1 MVQPGD
7 TAAAPA
13 PPLLT
18 SVLAAC
24 RGGFFAVVFFSLCI
38 NLLMLVAPLY
48 MLQIFDR
55 VLSSRSTDTLLF
67 LTLIA
72 GIALVA
78 LALLEAVR
86 NSVMVRLGTWLDQRL
101 SGAVLSGNVVA
112 TLRHGRDPSIQ
123 SLRDLSTFRTF
134 LTGPA
139 IFPIMDAPWTPI
151 FLAVIFLLH
160 PLLGWLSV
168 AGALV
173 LLALALSNEFAT
185 RKLLQDANVAAI
197 RAFGQA
203 ESTVRNADVVE
214 AMGML
219 PNLVRRWHRH
229 NVDTLA
235 LQAQASGRSGRIT
248 AFAKFVR
255 QFLQVGV
262 LGVGAWLVLRDE
274 LTPGAMI
281 AASILMSRALAPVDM
296 AINAWKS
303 AVTARGAY
311 GRIRRQLDEAP
322 PPGRPMKLPAPQGAL
337 QVSGLAYIHPSASEP
352 ALRGITFGLDPG
364 ETLGIIGPTAAGK
377 STLARILVGNLQPR
391 TGDARLDGVDVAQW
405 HPEDLGRHIGYLPQD
420 VELFNGTVRENI
432 ARMGESDPEEV
443 VKAARLA
450 GVHDMILHLPQGY
463 DTEIGDR
470 GAVLSGGQRQRI
482 ALARAVYGKPSFIV
496 LDEPSASLDNSGE
509 EALLNTIAALK
520 DGGATLVVIAH
531 RPNIL
536 RHVDKILVLRNGLI
550 DKFGPRDDIIRQ
562 VTGPAPSQ
570 SPPVHTERDHG

>member
-13 PPLLT
+13 RPLLKG
-18 SVLAAC
+18 VLAAC

-101 SGAVLSGNVVA
+101 SGAVLSGNVAA
-112 TLRHGRDPSIQ
+112 TLKHGRDPSIQ
-123 SLRDLSTFRTF
+123 GLRDLSTFRTF

-160 PLLGWLSV
+160 PLLGWLSL

-173 LLALALSNEFAT
+173 LLVLALSNEFAT
-185 RKLLQDANVAAI
+185 RKLLQDATVAAI

-203 ESTVRNADVVE
+203 EATVRNADVVE

-219 PNLVRRWHRH
+219 PNLVRRWNRH
-229 NVDTLA
+229 NLDTLA

-248 AFAKFVR
+248 ALAKFVR

-322 PPGRPMKLPAPQGAL
+322 PPSRPMKLPPPQGAL
-337 QVSGLAYIHPSASEP
+337 RVSGLAYIHPSASEP
-352 ALRGITFGLDPG
+352 ASSI
-364 ETLGIIGPTAAGK
+364 
-377 STLARILVGNLQPR
+377 
-391 TGDARLDGVDVAQW
+391 
-405 HPEDLGRHIGYLPQD
+405 
-420 VELFNGTVRENI
+420 
-432 ARMGESDPEEV
+432 
-443 VKAARLA
+443 
-450 GVHDMILHLPQGY
+450 
-463 DTEIGDR
+463 
-470 GAVLSGGQRQRI
+470 
-482 ALARAVYGKPSFIV
+482 
-496 LDEPSASLDNSGE
+496 
-509 EALLNTIAALK
+509 
-520 DGGATLVVIAH
+520 
-531 RPNIL
+531 
-536 RHVDKILVLRNGLI
+536 
-550 DKFGPRDDIIRQ
+550 
-562 VTGPAPSQ
+562 
-570 SPPVHTERDHG
+570 